1 MEGGGEGWRE
11 GVRGGGRDTPRVG
24 GGGRDT
30 WRDGGRG
37 GDHWCIYTAGYHVP
51 LSIVVICTW
60 LVGHVLTI
68 SLSQSLQMAIF
79 LYSVC
84 HVVMVMVDSTDSM
97 EDVFK

>member
-11 GVRGGGRDTPRVG
+11 GHSEG
-24 GGGRDT
+24 
-30 WRDGGRG
+30 WREG

-51 LSIVVICTW
+51 LSIVVCTW

-68 SLSQSLQMAIF
+68 SFSQSLQMAIF